1 MEEQIVNIT
10 IDRESTT
17 PIYLQIKHQI
27 QEQILSG
34 KLAADFPLPPERK
47 LAESLGVNRT
57 TVFNAYQELKADGLI
72 ASHVGRGTIVIS
84 TNDGAGNSGSH
95 PSPLLWRQ
103 LFSESASRAR
113 DSLLGNILQMV
124 SRHDIISFAAGVPA
138 QELEPVDVIR
148 DLQTQVLKDGGQAAF
163 LHTPV
168 EGHHPLRE
176 SIVKLLESR
185 EINVSLD
192 ELIVLSGSQQ
202 GLDIASRI
210 FLESGDVVIV
220 EEPTFFCALQTF
232 RAAGARIVGVP
243 IDENGMRMDALKP
256 LIEKYRP
263 KLIYTIPNFQNPS
276 GVVMNLERRLE
287 MLDLAYHYQIP
298 ILEDDPYGLLRY
310 EGKAVPPLKA
320 LDRLGYVM
328 YLSTFSKILCP
339 GFRVGWMAAPKP
351 VIRQFAWVKQNMD
364 LHTSSLSQCLLDRF
378 CRENYFSNHLKT
390 LNQRY
395 LQRRNIMLRALER
408 YAMPDIFWN
417 TPQGGYYIWC
427 CLSEDVNTTQ
437 LLTKATEH
445 RVAYVP
451 GEAFYNDG
459 QGQNYLRLNF
469 SYPAVDQ
476 IDIGIK
482 KLMQVIQESVVT
494 TIDEE
499 FPLEV
504 RPII

>member
-1 MEEQIVNIT
+1 MNIT

-27 QEQILSG
+27 QEQIFSG

-47 LAESLGVNRT
+47 LAETLGVNRT

-72 ASHVGRGTIVIS
+72 SSHVGRGTVVLMA
-84 TNDGAGNSGSH
+84 NDGANKNTGRH

-113 DSLLGNILQMV
+113 DSLLGNILQIV
-124 SRHDIISFAAGVPA
+124 SRQDIISFAAGVPA
-138 QELEPVDVIR
+138 QELEPVDIIR
-148 DLQTQVLKDGGQAAF
+148 DLQTQVLKDGGKAAF

-168 EGHHPLRE
+168 EGYHSLRE

-185 EINVSLD
+185 EINIALEEV
-192 ELIVLSGSQQ
+192 IVLSGSQQ
-202 GLDIASRI
+202 GLDIASRV
-210 FLESGDVVIV
+210 FLEPGDVVIV

-243 IDENGMRMDALKP
+243 IDENGMMMDALKP

-378 CRENYFSNHLKT
+378 CRENYFPNHLKT
-390 LNQRY
+390 LNQNY

-427 CLSEDVNTTQ
+427 RLSENVNTTQ

-469 SYPAVDQ
+469 SYPVIDQ
-476 IDIGIK
+476 IDSGIK
-482 KLMQVIQESVVT
+482 KLIQVIQESVVSSA
-494 TIDEE
+494 DEDSA
-499 FPLEV
+499 FEV